1 MSRARKI
8 LLLGADG
15 FIGRHIAFHLRAEGW
30 TVLASARRVR
40 ALDQM
45 GFETIAADLSRPE
58 THDPA
63 FWAPHLKGCQY
74 VVNAAGLLTGSEDAF
89 QGVHVLAPK
98 AVYQAMPE
106 GCRALLIS
114 AVGLEAETPFALYR
128 RQGEALADRHRV
140 TNLRPGLVLADSAY
154 GGSALARGLAA
165 LPLVTP
171 VVGKGEQVFN
181 PIHATDLAKV
191 ILACLADRPG
201 PGAHEIGGPERVTQA
216 QMLQSMRRWLGL
228 RPVPLLRMPRVLA
241 RGLARVGDVLS
252 FGPISTTALDQLATG
267 VEAQE
272 APLLERLPE
281 AAHPRGFSRFM
292 AARPAGTA
300 DLWHARLYLMKPA
313 LRLVLILLW
322 LVSGLLGLFL
332 PSQSFLPM
340 IPEGMLSDPV
350 LIVLARA
357 GGVADLALAVLLAAA
372 WRLKLLGWLQLGL
385 VVAYTA
391 AFTVLSPDLW
401 LLPLGGL
408 LKNLPILMLIWLFLV
423 LEEER

>member
-15 FIGRHIAFHLRAEGW
+15 FIGRHIAFHLRSEGW
-30 TVLASARRVR
+30 QVIASARRIR

-45 GFETIAADLSRPE
+45 GFQTVAADLARPE

-63 FWAPHLKGCQY
+63 FWALHLKGCQY
-74 VVNAAGLLTGSEDAF
+74 VVNAAGLLTGSEEAF

-140 TNLRPGLVLADSAY
+140 TILRPGLVLADSAY

-171 VVGKGEQVFN
+171 VVGKGEQLFN
-181 PIHATDLAKV
+181 PIHATDLARV

-201 PGAHEIGGPERVTQA
+201 PGAHEIGGPERVTLG
-216 QMLQSMRRWLGL
+216 QMLQAMRAWLGL
-228 RPVPLLRMPRVLA
+228 RPVPLLRMPRWLA
-241 RGLARVGDVLS
+241 RGMARVGDVLR

-267 VEAQE
+267 VEADE
-272 APLLERLPE
+272 APLLARLPDS
-281 AAHPRGFSRFM
+281 AAPRGFSAFLN
-292 AARPAGTA
+292 ARPAGTA

-313 LRLVLILLW
+313 LRLVLIGLW

-332 PSQSFLPM
+332 PAHGFLPL
-340 IPEGMLSDPV
+340 IPEGMLTDPV
-350 LIVLARA
+350 LTALARA
-357 GGVADLALAVLLAAA
+357 GGVADLALALGLAAA
-372 WRLKLLGWLQLGL
+372 WRLRLLGWLQLGL
-385 VVAYTA
+385 VTGYTL
-391 AFTVLSPDLW
+391 AFTALAPDLW

-408 LKNLPILMLIWLFLV
+408 LKNLPVLMLIWLFLV
-423 LEEER
+423 LEDER

>member
-1 MSRARKI
+1 
-8 LLLGADG
+8 
-15 FIGRHIAFHLRAEGW
+15 
-30 TVLASARRVR
+30 
-40 ALDQM
+40 
-45 GFETIAADLSRPE
+45 
-58 THDPA
+58 
-63 FWAPHLKGCQY
+63 
-74 VVNAAGLLTGSEDAF
+74 
-89 QGVHVLAPK
+89 
-98 AVYQAMPE
+98 
-106 GCRALLIS
+106 
-114 AVGLEAETPFALYR
+114 
-128 RQGEALADRHRV
+128 
-140 TNLRPGLVLADSAY
+140 
-154 GGSALARGLAA
+154 LAA

-216 QMLQSMRRWLGL
+216 QMLRSMRRWLGL
-228 RPVPLLRMPRVLA
+228 RPVPVLRMPRVLA
-241 RGLARVGDVLS
+241 RGLARVGDVLK
-252 FGPISTTALDQLATG
+252 FGPISTTALNQLATG

-281 AAHPRGFSRFM
+281 TAHPRGFSQFM
-292 AARPAGTA
+292 TARPAGTA

-322 LVSGLLGLFL
+322 FVSGLLGLFL

-350 LIVLARA
+350 LIVLART

-372 WRLKLLGWLQLGL
+372 WRLKLLGWLQMGL
-385 VVAYTA
+385 VTAYTVV
-391 AFTVLSPDLW
+391 FTVLAPDLW

-408 LKNLPILMLIWLFLV
+408 LKNLPILVLIWLFLV